1 MSLFLRSSSFMA
13 MNPKG
18 ISLVDIDDDIT
29 EVVIENNR
37 PWSDKNESIYVKLMD
52 DDVQNYNSRAAGSFT
67 KEAWQRIRKKLIKL
81 TGYPYT
87 ENQVKNKF
95 NQLRI
100 THKKFVSLC
109 MQSGVGWC
117 PIKGTVDATE
127 EILKRLYKINSKAKA
142 SRKGGFPH
150 YLPMTRVLGDST
162 AKGINAF
169 ASTQALSRTDSSDPE
184 FKIKDEDDIEDL
196 EVDNLQAG
204 VKERGKVIKP
214 KAISKKRKRD
224 SYSANLGASLN
235 VLSESSRTKVQ
246 LLEIREKARAASITD
261 GSLALFKQ
269 CSSILN
275 GMDDLDGSSY
285 SKALTKL
292 KEDPSWRSI
301 FLKMPDKRKMDWC
314 MSLL

>member
-1 MSLFLRSSSFMA
+1 MSLC
-13 MNPKG
+13 
-18 ISLVDIDDDIT
+18 T
-29 EVVIENNR
+29 
-37 PWSDKNESIYVKLMD
+37 
-52 DDVQNYNSRAAGSFT
+52 
-67 KEAWQRIRKKLIKL
+67 
-81 TGYPYT
+81 
-87 ENQVKNKF
+87 
-95 NQLRI
+95 
-100 THKKFVSLC
+100 
-109 MQSGVGWC
+109 QSGVGWC

-127 EILKRLYKINSKAKA
+127 EMLKRLYKINSKAKA
-142 SRKGGFPH
+142 TRKGGFPH

-184 FKIKDEDDIEDL
+184 FKIKDKDDIEDL

-204 VKERGKVIKP
+204 VKEREKAIKP
-214 KAISKKRKRD
+214 KAISKTRKRD
-224 SYSANLGASLN
+224 SYSANLSASLN

-246 LLEIREKARAASITD
+246 LLEIREKARAASITVSPPD
-261 GSLALFKQ
+261 NDDSLALFKQ

-292 KEDPSWRSI
+292 KEDPSWRPI

-314 MSLL
+314 VSLL